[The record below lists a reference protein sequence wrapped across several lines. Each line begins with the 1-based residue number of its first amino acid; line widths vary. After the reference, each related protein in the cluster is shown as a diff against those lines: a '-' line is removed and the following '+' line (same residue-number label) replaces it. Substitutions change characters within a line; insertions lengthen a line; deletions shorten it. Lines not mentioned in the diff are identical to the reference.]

1 MDVGS
6 KELIDMTEREIDQ
19 KDKRPDAKTTSVPF
33 PLTENEENITLNTNT
48 SSKLSKEQIINQ
60 AFKFHSQ
67 GNTPEA
73 AKCYQYCINEG
84 FKDPR
89 VFSNYGTILKD
100 LGKL

>member
-1 MDVGS
+1 
-6 KELIDMTEREIDQ
+6 MTEREIDQ

-67 GNTPEA
+67 GNTPKA
-73 AKCYQYCINEG
+73 SKYYKYFINKV

-89 VFSNYGTILKD
+89 VFSIEGYSKIPIK
-100 LGKL
+100 KY